1 MKMPDLDDFLDFIKG
16 LGLGVLI
23 IGITAILIF
32 VIGAMVSYIN
42 LYNTEK
48 KIDMLQEK
56 GLLTNEAIEALIEEV
71 QL

>member
-1 MKMPDLDDFLDFIKG
+1 MPDLDDFLDFIKG

-23 IGITAILIF
+23 IGITAIFLL

-42 LYNTEK
+42 LFHAEK